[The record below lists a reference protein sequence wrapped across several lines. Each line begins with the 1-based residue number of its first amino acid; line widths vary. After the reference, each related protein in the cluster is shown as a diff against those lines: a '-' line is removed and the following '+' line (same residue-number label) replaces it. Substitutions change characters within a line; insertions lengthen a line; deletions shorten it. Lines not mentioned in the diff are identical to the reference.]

1 MLFARP
7 NVRGVLGVLCA
18 LAAIAAGCGEE
29 GPTKSSK
36 VSLDGK
42 VIVRNDTESV
52 LDVEYFDAEQGKVEV
67 TVQGNETKDISPEP
81 LEAGTKLTVKITA
94 QTATTMITNAPRTEV
109 PVTINGSV
117 TIRIIRVEGSEVYSG
132 LIEWEITGR

>member
-1 MLFARP
+1 M
-7 NVRGVLGVLCA
+7 
-18 LAAIAAGCGEE
+18 
-29 GPTKSSK
+29 
-36 VSLDGK
+36 
-42 VIVRNDTESV
+42 
-52 LDVEYFDAEQGKVEV
+52 EV

-81 LEAGTKLTVKITA
+81 LEAGTELTVKITA
-94 QTATTMITNAPRTEV
+94 QTATTMITNAPRAEV